1 MRIHV
6 AMTVLL
12 GAAAAVGCDGSGD
25 ADDVPADVVG
35 SIEIEEA
42 RLDPSLRVASIYALF
57 TDPPG
62 PDRFD
67 DGACRVYERPCLGQ
81 VGACASPPQYSAGP
95 ITIAGLAVPVTL
107 VPDPR
112 SHGYPTPSLPADA
125 FADAAAITVSASGAG
140 VPGFEVTVGGVVPLE
155 SPYAGASPA
164 LVPGQPRALTW
175 TPAADGARIEFRLNW
190 ANVCHAGAEW
200 YVLAC
205 DVPDTGAFTIP
216 AAATAALPADSF
228 GPCGGGLARVRRAA
242 VPGRAVEVRVA
253 SADYFGFF

>member
-1 MRIHV
+1 MRMPV
-6 AMTVLL
+6 AMKVLL
-12 GAAAAVGCDGSGD
+12 GAAGALGCGG
-25 ADDVPADVVG
+25 DDVDDDAPADVVG

-57 TDPPG
+57 TDPPS

-67 DGACRVYERPCLGQ
+67 DGTCRVYERPCLGQ

-95 ITIAGLAVPVTL
+95 ITIAGLAVPATL
-107 VPDPR
+107 VPEPT
-112 SHGYPTPSLPADA
+112 SHGYPTPPLPADA
-125 FADAAAITVSASGAG
+125 FADAAMITVSAPGAG
-140 VPGFEVTVGGVVPLE
+140 VPGFEIAVGGVVPLE
-155 SPYAGASPA
+155 SPYAGASA
-164 LVPGQPRALTW
+164 AVVPGQPRALTW
-175 TPAADGARIEFRLNW
+175 TPATDGARIQFRLNW

-200 YVLAC
+200 YVLEC

-228 GPCGGGLARVRRAA
+228 GPCGGGLARVRRAS